1 MNPDLLQAKRQ
12 NALAAVERLLRVTR
26 THESGAWVQHYEG
39 IQGALEGG
47 RDWDAIA
54 REQRLGAPT
63 ARWAIAERLAT
74 DVYMAVKGLRFYIV
88 YQVDEPLVPVGGDD
102 PQIVERLPEQLLEYI
117 TAVVDGREPVTGWVR
132 WLRGHWEELE
142 SIVEK
147 QWPME
152 KYFTTLRGLSKYLAR
167 QGVPHRRFVPPSDT
181 GPDATE
187 HAIFAAV
194 LEHDQ
199 AQGSVVEGQAI
210 TWDCLGTITGLF
222 PTLLHDETIE
232 DFLTKSSA
240 SYALDKAAM
249 AELGYPLGIGNA
261 NQKTSLARAGL
272 SSAASQALIYK
283 RMVHNWFS
291 GGWTAEG
298 IFFLL
303 ESRAGRWS
311 VQKQE
316 CVWTAMT

>member
-167 QGVPHRRFVPPSDT
+167 QGVPHRSGGLRVRGTRPNGVGAEAPGVRTDGHEAEGPGGASGGGRWGASQIRTVPPRSAVVRRL
-181 GPDATE
+181 PSALKAT
-187 HAIFAAV
+187 AV
-194 LEHDQ
+194 SAPLCPLRV
-199 AQGSVVEGQAI
+199 SV
-210 TWDCLGTITGLF
+210 
-222 PTLLHDETIE
+222 
-232 DFLTKSSA
+232 S
-240 SYALDKAAM
+240 
-249 AELGYPLGIGNA
+249 
-261 NQKTSLARAGL
+261 
-272 SSAASQALIYK
+272 
-283 RMVHNWFS
+283 
-291 GGWTAEG
+291 
-298 IFFLL
+298 
-303 ESRAGRWS
+303 
-311 VQKQE
+311 
-316 CVWTAMT
+316 

>member
-1 MNPDLLQAKRQ
+1 MQA
-12 NALAAVERLLRVTR
+12 
-26 THESGAWVQHYEG
+26 
-39 IQGALEGG
+39 
-47 RDWDAIA
+47 
-54 REQRLGAPT
+54 
-63 ARWAIAERLAT
+63 
-74 DVYMAVKGLRFYIV
+74 VYRFN
-88 YQVDEPLVPVGGDD
+88 
-102 PQIVERLPEQLLEYI
+102 
-117 TAVVDGREPVTGWVR
+117 
-132 WLRGHWEELE
+132 
-142 SIVEK
+142 
-147 QWPME
+147 
-152 KYFTTLRGLSKYLAR
+152 
-167 QGVPHRRFVPPSDT
+167 
-181 GPDATE
+181 
-187 HAIFAAV
+187 AIFAAV

-199 AQGSVVEGQAI
+199 AQGSVVEGRTI

-283 RMVHNWFS
+283 RMVHKWFS

-311 VQKQE
+311 VQRSTLVSGDRNRCYRLLHAKTPAKATRPYCQVAGLRMYSPKE
-316 CVWTAMT
+316 RASL